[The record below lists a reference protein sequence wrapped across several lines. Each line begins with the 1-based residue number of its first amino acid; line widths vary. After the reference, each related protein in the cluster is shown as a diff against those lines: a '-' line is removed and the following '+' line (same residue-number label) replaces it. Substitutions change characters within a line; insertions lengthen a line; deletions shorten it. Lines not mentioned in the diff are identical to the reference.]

1 MMVKLDTRRVLINTA
16 SNQLYYKSCSS
27 IILTVLHIPSLA
39 VDITV
44 YTTNM
49 QSSQYLYIDQCHGM
63 GMKYHTIFFSLK
75 VILFIH
81 HVTVNVL
88 VITLY
93 TKYLSQLELTA
104 ELLITL
110 SPKITQ

>member
-16 SNQLYYKSCSS
+16 SDQLYYKSCSS
-27 IILTVLHIPSLA
+27 IILTVLHIPSLAVDIQHA

-63 GMKYHTIFFSLK
+63 GMKHHTIFFSLK
-75 VILFIH
+75 VILFTN
-81 HVTVNVL
+81 HVTVMFL
-88 VITLY
+88 
-93 TKYLSQLELTA
+93 
-104 ELLITL
+104 
-110 SPKITQ
+110 